1 MANLLIVAACSALLQ
16 SGQISTYAGT
26 SEAGYSGD
34 GGPAAQA
41 RFNQPFLCATDP
53 QGGLFIADALNH
65 CIRHIDGKTGICTTV
80 VGTGKKGYSGDG
92 GSARQAT
99 LNEPYAVVLDKQQNL
114 YIVDRLNAVIRRVD
128 GKTGIITTLAGTG
141 TKGFSG
147 DGGPAAKA
155 QLREPNDCILDDHD
169 GLLVA
174 DVADWRI
181 RRIDLKTG
189 IITTFAGSGRPANRS
204 QAKSGGDG
212 GPATKAV
219 LAGSRAVCVDGK
231 GNTYVCEREGN
242 AIRKVDSNGIISTV
256 AGTGMKGYSGDGGSA
271 LEATLNGPKGLRC
284 DPAGNLLIADC
295 ENHAIRKV
303 DFNRNQITT
312 IAGGRR
318 GSGGDKGP
326 ALRAELNRPHGC
338 IMTDDGTL
346 IICDSENHRVRKVA
360 P

>member
-1 MANLLIVAACSALLQ
+1 MAILLVLAMCGVTLQ
-16 SGQISTYAGT
+16 AGQITTLAGT
-26 SEAGYSGD
+26 GEAGYSGD
-34 GGPAAQA
+34 GGPATKA
-41 RFNQPFLCATDP
+41 RFNQPFLCATDAK
-53 QGGLFIADALNH
+53 GGLFVADALNH
-65 CIRHIDGKTGICTTV
+65 CVRYIDGKTGICTTV

-99 LNEPYAVVLDKQQNL
+99 LNEPYAVVLDKEGNL

-141 TKGFSG
+141 AKGYAG
-147 DGGPAAKA
+147 DGGPAVQA
-155 QLREPNDCILDDHD
+155 QLREPNDCFLDGHD

-204 QAKSGGDG
+204 QAKSSGDG
-212 GPATKAV
+212 GAATKAV
-219 LAGSRAVCVDGK
+219 LAGSRAACVDGK
-231 GNTYVCEREGN
+231 GNVYICEREGN
-242 AIRKVDSNGIISTV
+242 AIRKVDSSGVISTV
-256 AGTGMKGYSGDGGSA
+256 AGTGAKGYSGDDGPP
-271 LEATLNGPKGLRC
+271 LQATLNGPKGLRC
-284 DPAGNLLIADC
+284 DVAGNLLVADC

-303 DFNRNQITT
+303 DFTQNRIST

-318 GSGGDKGP
+318 GSGGDNGP

-338 IMTDDGTL
+338 IMTGDGTL
-346 IICDSENHRVRKVA
+346 IVCDSENHRVRKVA